1 MPHLTPDTIPTAQS
15 TMPETQDM
23 QISMA
28 RSTRCWLALLAFA
41 VGGCRREPWG
51 GCPFEDLELS
61 MDFVTPW
68 DTVLGQD
75 MAKLAGPYY
84 GTLTWGDG
92 EDVIMVPK
100 AGQELE
106 VEATVEIDPTTAR
119 MRIYESTKDHPYCE
133 TDYLTMEAT
142 VTFVRL
148 DDGEVELVAPFT
160 IYRDIV
166 ASYQYDGDAD
176 DTPISEIF
184 PDLIPLQEFQKE
196 EISASIWW
204 NPEATLFR
212 AEYSYLGESTIPST
226 GPTTISSGVSE
237 SIVRFDM
244 PQ

>member
-1 MPHLTPDTIPTAQS
+1 
-15 TMPETQDM
+15 M

-28 RSTRCWLALLAFA
+28 RSTRCLLALLVLLPLV
-41 VGGCRREPWG
+41 VGGCPRREPWG
-51 GCPFEDLELS
+51 GCPFEDLEAS

-75 MAKLAGPYY
+75 MAQLAGPYY

-92 EDVIMVPK
+92 EDVITVPK

-106 VEATVEIDPTTAR
+106 VEANVEIDPTTAR
-119 MRIYESTKDHPYCE
+119 MRIYESTKEHPYCE

-166 ASYQYDGDAD
+166 ASYQYHGEAD
-176 DTPISEIF
+176 ITPISELF
-184 PDLIPLQEFQKE
+184 PDLVPLQEFQREK
-196 EISASIWW
+196 ISALIWW

-212 AEYSYLGESTIPST
+212 VEYDYLGQSV
-226 GPTTISSGVSE
+226 TTSSDTTSIGSGVSK